1 MGGLNGITKFYKQ
14 EDWGKPKEKISLK
27 KLNFKEKKKQDLKW
41 IILFLNRVL
50 KQ

>member
-27 KLNFKEKKKQDLKW
+27 KLNFKEKKKTRFEMDYFISKSCA
-41 IILFLNRVL
+41 
-50 KQ
+50 